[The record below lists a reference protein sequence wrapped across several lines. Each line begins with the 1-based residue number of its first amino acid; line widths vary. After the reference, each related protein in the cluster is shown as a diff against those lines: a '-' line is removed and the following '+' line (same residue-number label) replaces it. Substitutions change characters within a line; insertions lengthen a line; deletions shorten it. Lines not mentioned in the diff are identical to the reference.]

1 MRQKEII
8 LITYTTAYRE
18 GGDKFKRVAQTME
31 KSLSDAE
38 TVCLEEVN
46 SKAELKAL
54 FNEIKAQGN
63 AIKALHFI
71 GHSGMYG
78 PMFGTVS
85 YPEQF
90 SPHEIKL
97 LEIPFADRAEAY
109 FHCCRSARWFAPFFA
124 REKGVTTYGYH
135 WYTTFSAD
143 KNYFKLD
150 KGADEA
156 APLYCFGC
164 PGLKSHGLFTSAK
177 KYLGKVPAETLKE
190 FIADGDKVDKSYDKV
205 AQKYAE
211 VFSDIR
217 VRKDEYKWIE
227 KHLPQKEGLQVLD
240 IGCGNGALLRQLSP
254 RIGGGIGVDV
264 SKSLLELAETTNS
277 SHQNLNFK
285 LIEGPDLP
293 FKDNQFDV
301 VISMLSFRY
310 LDWDPIMSEISRV
323 LKEEGKLLI
332 IDMVTTKVNPRE
344 YPKLLWDKV
353 KQYAARIQHA
363 NFYKKLQ
370 DMVNTKA
377 WKQMLKYNPIRSE
390 HEMKWYLE
398 SRFPGRKVEII
409 NIGMHSRIIAF
420 DSVNMKNVKNLKL
433 SYP

>member
-1 MRQKEII
+1 MQQEII
-8 LITYTTAYRE
+8 LITFTTAYRK
-18 GGDKFKRVAQTME
+18 GGAKFKRVAQTME
-31 KSLSDAE
+31 KSFTDDDPVYLK
-38 TVCLEEVN
+38 EVN
-46 SKAELKAL
+46 SKEALKAVL
-54 FNEIKAQGN
+54 NEIIAQGN
-63 AIKALHFI
+63 VIKAFHFI

-85 YPEQF
+85 FPEQF

-97 LEIPFADRAEAY
+97 LEIPFLKDAKAY

-135 WYTTFSAD
+135 WYTTFSAS
-143 KNYFKLD
+143 KVYFKVD
-150 KGADEA
+150 KSTNGD

-164 PGLKSHGLFTSAK
+164 PGLKSHGIFTSAK
-177 KYLGKVPAETLKE
+177 KYLGKVLAEELKE
-190 FIADGDKVDKSYDKV
+190 FLAADNIIDKSYNKV
-205 AQKYAE
+205 AEKYAE

-217 VRKDEYKWIE
+217 VRKDEYQWIME
-227 KHLPQKEGLQVLD
+227 HLPKTEGLRVLD

-254 RIGGGIGVDV
+254 KIEQGIGVDV
-264 SKSLLELAETTNS
+264 SSSLLALAKSTNS
-277 SHQNLNFK
+277 SLQNLNFK

-293 FKDNQFDV
+293 FEENQFDV

-310 LDWDPIMSEISRV
+310 LDWDPIMTEISKV
-323 LKEEGKLLI
+323 LKEDGKLLV
-332 IDMVTTKVNPRE
+332 IDMVTTKVKTRE

-353 KQYAARIQHA
+353 RQYVARFQHA
-363 NFYKKLQ
+363 DFYKKLQ

-420 DSVNMKNVKNLKL
+420 DSVNMKEVKNLKL